1 MTLST
6 RLLIGG
12 LLGTITAFFAG
23 WAIYDLLL
31 NDFFEG
37 AMLKVAGVMKDT
49 QYPGIREWVAL
60 MISQASIGFLLAF
73 IFSKFSSISLMKG
86 LIAGGII
93 VMLIG
98 LYTNCIAFFQMNLIG
113 KKYIITDIFVSF
125 IYGGIVGSVVGW
137 YLGRSLR
144 INSTP
149 QS

>member
-1 MTLST
+1 MTLNT

-23 WAIYDLLL
+23 WVVYDLLL

-37 AMLKVAGVMKDT
+37 AMLKVAGVMKDR
-49 QYPGIREWVAL
+49 QHPGIREWVAL
-60 MISQASIGFLLAF
+60 MISQASLGFLLAF
-73 IFSKFSSISLMKG
+73 IFSKFSSMSLMKG

-98 LYTNCIAFFQMNLIG
+98 LYANCFSFFQMNLIG
-113 KKYIITDIFVSF
+113 KRYIITDIFVSF

-137 YLGRSLR
+137 YLGRGPKT
-144 INSTP
+144 NSAP